1 MPLLLPSLARASISS
16 RKLRDYVLDEEHP
29 LGCHKA
35 RVFKSVLGIDK
46 RHADALAEIIR
57 GSLPRALAQRR
68 KSDEHGHRWVTH
80 HEMVG
85 VNAPAIVT
93 VAWIFKTEEPDIPV
107 LVSCYIDT
115 ERQEE
120 LARLLRGARVL

>member
-1 MPLLLPSLARASISS
+1 
-16 RKLRDYVLDEEHP
+16 
-29 LGCHKA
+29 
-35 RVFKSVLGIDK
+35 
-46 RHADALAEIIR
+46 
-57 GSLPRALAQRR
+57 
-68 KSDEHGHRWVTH
+68 
-80 HEMVG
+80 MVG